1 MLFLTRCKVRVSHQK
16 TRARVPAQNGIV
28 VAWRPT
34 RLGLLITNHRLS
46 NPLVSYKSATG
57 ATQVQQ
63 SPGAPLRNDAG
74 IISALVFI
82 TKSRQQRAGCAPARP
97 GAVCELIGDGE
108 QKRDN
113 GLLVVGITAK
123 NVETDA
129 LGPLRLASK
138 GAARPARPS

>member
-34 RLGLLITNHRLS
+34 RLGLLITTHRLS

-82 TKSRQQRAGCAPARP
+82 TKSRQQLAGFAYTGPRAR
-97 GAVCELIGDGE
+97 V
-108 QKRDN
+108 R
-113 GLLVVGITAK
+113 LVG
-123 NVETDA
+123 
-129 LGPLRLASK
+129 G
-138 GAARPARPS
+138 